1 MREHLKEA
9 LRSLMLHR
17 LRAALSA
24 LGIVCGVISFVA
36 MISLS
41 EGARR
46 ETLAQIE
53 QLGLRNVLIRAA
65 ALTDGDVFNARFH
78 GSGGLTLADAD
89 RLAAY
94 GDRVA
99 QVAAVREIVATVAAP
114 DRGSAPMVIA
124 VTPNFNAMQRL
135 EVASGRFL
143 AEDDFA
149 RRNLVCV
156 IGESVARRLG
166 PAGEPGGI
174 VRIDDSLCRVVGV
187 LRHFERRSGRN
198 SAVAIRD
205 YDNVVALPL
214 GAENAFVADPGAV
227 TELIAEIRSADQVIG
242 SVPVLRRALDV
253 AHHKVADY
261 RIVAPQELLRQAE
274 QSRRSFDILAG
285 SLAVIC
291 LVVGGIGI
299 MNTMLA
305 AVTERTREI
314 GIRRAVGATQ
324 AHIAK
329 QFLAEATVLTTLGGA
344 AGIVLGVAGVLAVS
358 LGAGWPIA
366 ISASALLIPALAA
379 TAAGLFFGIYPAMRA
394 ARLDP
399 IVALRH
405 D

>member
-1 MREHLKEA
+1 MREHLDEA
-9 LRSLMLHR
+9 LRSLRLHR

-36 MISLS
+36 MLSLS

-53 QLGLRNVLIRAA
+53 QLGLRNILIRAA
-65 ALTDGDVFNARFH
+65 PLAEGDLVKARFQ

-89 RLAAY
+89 RLAAH
-94 GDRVA
+94 GDRVVR
-99 QVAAVREIVATVAAP
+99 VAAVREVLATVAAP
-114 DRGSAPMVIA
+114 ARGTAPMVIA

-143 AEDDFA
+143 ADDDFA

-156 IGESVARRLG
+156 LGESVARRLG
-166 PAGEPGGI
+166 PAGEPGGL

-187 LRHFERRSGRN
+187 LRHFERRSGKN
-198 SAVAIRD
+198 SAIAVRD

-214 GAENAFVADPGAV
+214 GAENAFAADAGSV
-227 TELIAEIRSADQVIG
+227 TELIAEIRSADQVAG

-253 AHHKVADY
+253 AHHKVEDY

-274 QSRRSFDILAG
+274 QSRRSFDILAA
-285 SLAVIC
+285 SLAAIC

-314 GIRRAVGATQ
+314 GIRRAVGATRSD
-324 AHIAK
+324 IAK
-329 QFLAEATVLTTLGGA
+329 QFLAEATVLTTLGGL
-344 AGIVLGVAGVLAVS
+344 AGLVLGVAGVLAVS
-358 LGAGWPIA
+358 AIVGWPVA
-366 ISASALLIPALAA
+366 IGVPTLAVPALAA
-379 TAAGLFFGIYPAMRA
+379 AAAGLFFGSYPAMRA